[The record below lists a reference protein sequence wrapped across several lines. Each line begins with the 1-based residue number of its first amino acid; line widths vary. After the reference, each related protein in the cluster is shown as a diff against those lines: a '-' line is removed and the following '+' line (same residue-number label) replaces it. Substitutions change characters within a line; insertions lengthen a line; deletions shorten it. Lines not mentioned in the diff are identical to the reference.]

1 MRKIYFLL
9 FAGCLSLS
17 VYATPLDLD
26 PATVL
31 ADTMYEA
38 ADYTVPS
45 YTEFL
50 VAKNAAVKSAT
61 QANL

>member
-1 MRKIYFLL
+1 MRKIYSLFLVL
-9 FAGCLSLS
+9 CMSLS
-17 VYATPLDLD
+17 MHAAILTLD

-45 YTEFL
+45 YT
-50 VAKNAAVKSAT
+50 
-61 QANL
+61 